1 MLTLGSLK
9 NTTRPKQ
16 ARKRVGRGIGSGL
29 GKTCGRGHKGAG
41 SRSGYKRRHG
51 TEGGQLPLYRRLPT
65 RGFSNVRFS
74 DKPETVNLKQ
84 IEMMFEAGEVVNIA
98 SLKDKGFFSGRIS
111 GLKILGDGDLSKKV
125 TIEANSFSVTA
136 KAKLDA
142 AGISYTEIASCC
154 ETLEQ

>member
-1 MLTLGSLK
+1 
-9 NTTRPKQ
+9 
-16 ARKRVGRGIGSGL
+16 
-29 GKTCGRGHKGAG
+29 
-41 SRSGYKRRHG
+41 
-51 TEGGQLPLYRRLPT
+51 
-65 RGFSNVRFS
+65 
-74 DKPETVNLKQ
+74 
-84 IEMMFEAGEVVNIA
+84 MMFEAGEVVNIA